1 MKADYG
7 VVLSS
12 WRWKLPLDL
21 HRLSGGLPR
30 TELEIG
36 FGNGE
41 FTVARA
47 MACPDTLMI
56 GIEVSSSCVDRCVTR
71 VGIVKESR
79 ASSPENALAN
89 LKVICADARFM
100 MKELFADGSLDGVIM
115 NFPCPWPKKRHA
127 RRRVTAKD
135 FADGLAAVLKVGGTF
150 ELVTD
155 EEWYALDARDI
166 LDRHEAL
173 SVTAYEVNPARS
185 VTTKYERKWLEMGK
199 DVIRLTVTK
208 TTDFTV
214 PRRTWGF
221 LWNEEEREEE
231 GKTVHVKTGKPLPSC
246 GLSFLFNLSGSRE
259 DAQWIFKKSY
269 TANDGSIDGR
279 EKRKTFLVE
288 TISTD
293 DEFEQ
298 RYYLK
303 VVEQGN
309 DTLVKLDDTA
319 KPYLT
324 PAVRFA
330 VEDLRRCLAERV

>member
-1 MKADYG
+1 MKVDYG

-12 WRWKLPLDL
+12 WRLKLPLDL
-21 HRLSGGLPR
+21 DGLSGGLPKA
-30 TELEIG
+30 ELEIG

-41 FTVARA
+41 FTAARA

-56 GIEVSSSCVDRCVTR
+56 GMEVSSSCVERCVRR
-71 VGIVKESR
+71 VSKLR
-79 ASSPENALAN
+79 AGSPGTNALAN
-89 LKVICADARFM
+89 LKVICTDARFM

-155 EEWYALDARDI
+155 EEWYALDARKI

-173 SVTAYEVNPARS
+173 SATAYEVNPARS

-199 DVIRLTVTK
+199 DVIKLTVTK

-214 PRRTWGF
+214 PRCTWGF
-221 LWNEEEREEE
+221 VWNEDEE
-231 GKTVHVKTGKPLPSC
+231 GETVHVKTGKPLPSC
-246 GLSFLFNLSGSRE
+246 GLSFLFDLSGSRE
-259 DAQWIFKKSY
+259 DARWIFKKSY
-269 TANDGSIDGR
+269 TANTAQGKD
-279 EKRKTFLVE
+279 KTFLVE

-303 VVEQGN
+303 VVERNN
-309 DTLVKLDDTA
+309 DTLVKLDGTA
-319 KPYLT
+319 RVYLT

-330 VEDLRRCLAERV
+330 VEDLKRCLAERA